1 MIEPPA
7 EIGPRP
13 FMLLLHLLRPLISLL
28 ALALLL
34 TLGGCAMFNRSDSG
48 AQQRAAATNGQ
59 NAPDKPS
66 FDIEIKAPSPA
77 KELLEKHLE
86 LQRYREVQ
94 DLDDAELAR
103 LMSLAD
109 RNARELLGT
118 LGYFRPK
125 LSITRRSGR
134 ARPLVLIEVELGER
148 TVVKAVDIAFEGV
161 LDQTTEPDAVAQR
174 ERIRSG
180 WGLPPGQNFTQD
192 GWDSAKGQ
200 AVRRLGAKRF
210 LGGRISYSLAD
221 IDAATSQARLCLRLD
236 SGPIYHLGPLQVTG
250 VERYDERLVPR
261 LARLAPGSEYDRD
274 AIVQAQL
281 RLTGSGYYDSA
292 FIHVDPESDPAAAP
306 VQVSVR
312 EAKLQKVVFGVGLTT
327 DTGARLSVEH
337 THNRLPTIGWR
348 AQSIVQVDRKAP
360 LLQSELTSIPGED
373 GWRWSVLGRLN
384 RVDDGDLRT
393 QGQRLRVGK
402 FKSQDHIDRNYY
414 LQLDRARVSSLSGAP
429 LDAADVG
436 AGSALSA
443 NYIWT
448 GRYFDGSPTPT
459 GGYGIGIEFGG
470 GFTLGNDRTPFQ
482 RTLVR
487 WLTMK
492 PLAGS
497 RLQLRAQA
505 GAVLAKNGAALPATQ
520 LFRTGGD
527 TTVRGYGYRDI
538 GVSLPGGETGPGR
551 YLAVGS
557 IEWQRPIRRG
567 GVESDFDA
575 LLFLDAGAVA
585 DKVADLRPVY
595 GVGTGVRW
603 RSPIGPVEGAIAYGV
618 QPRKLRLHLTVGFK
632 F

>member
-1 MIEPPA
+1 MPSNHL
-7 EIGPRP
+7 PRP
-13 FMLLLHLLRPLISLL
+13 LTSLL
-28 ALALLL
+28 ALALVIS
-34 TLGGCAMFNRSDSG
+34 LGGCAMFGSPESG
-48 AQQRAAATNGQ
+48 AQQSAAA
-59 NAPDKPS
+59 AAVRPEPEKPS
-66 FDIEIKAPSPA
+66 FDIEVKAPEPA
-77 KELLEKHLE
+77 RELLEKHLE
-86 LQRYREVQ
+86 LQRFREVQ
-94 DLDDAELAR
+94 DLDDAELTR
-103 LMSLAD
+103 LISLAD

-118 LGYFRPK
+118 LGYFSPK
-125 LSITRRSGR
+125 LSITRQSSGE
-134 ARPLVLIEVELGER
+134 RPLVVIEVELGKR
-148 TVVKAVDIAFEGV
+148 TAVKDVDIAFEGV
-161 LDQTTEPDAVAQR
+161 LEKTTEPDAVAQR
-174 ERIRSG
+174 EGIRDG

-192 GWDSAKGQ
+192 GWDDAKGK

-221 IDAATSQARLCLRLD
+221 IDAATNEARLGLRLD
-236 SGPIYHLGPLQVTG
+236 SGPIYYLGPLEVTG
-250 VERYDERLVPR
+250 VERYDQRLVPR

-292 FIHVDPESDPAAAP
+292 FINIDPDSDPAAAP
-306 VQVSVR
+306 VQVAVR
-312 EAKLQKVVFGVGLTT
+312 EAKMQKVVLGVGLTT

-337 THNRLPTIGWR
+337 THNRLPAIGWR
-348 AQSIVQVDRKAP
+348 ASSLFQLDRKAP
-360 LLQSELTSIPGED
+360 VLQSELTSIPGED
-373 GWRWSVLGRLN
+373 GWRWSVLGRLE

-414 LQLDRARVSSLSGAP
+414 LQLDRARVSSISGVP

-436 AGSALSA
+436 SASALSA

-459 GGYGIGIEFGG
+459 GGYGIGIELGG
-470 GFTLGNDRTPFQ
+470 GITLGADRTPFQ

-487 WLTMK
+487 WLTVK
-492 PLAGS
+492 PLASS

-505 GAVLAKNGAALPATQ
+505 GAVLAKKGAALPSTQ

-538 GVSLPGGETGPGR
+538 GASLPVGETGPGR

-585 DKVADLRPVY
+585 DQLADLRPVY
-595 GVGTGVRW
+595 GIGTGVRW
-603 RSPIGPVEGAIAYGV
+603 RSPIGPVEASVAYGV

>member
-1 MIEPPA
+1 MIALPA
-7 EIGPRP
+7 EIGLCEPMLLKYLPRP
-13 FMLLLHLLRPLISLL
+13 LSSLL
-28 ALALLL
+28 ATALLL
-34 TLGGCAMFNRSDSG
+34 PLGGCAMFNSPDAG
-48 AQQRAAATNGQ
+48 APQPADATAARQ
-59 NAPDKPS
+59 APDKPS
-66 FDIEIKAPSPA
+66 FDIEVKAPDPA
-77 KELLEKHLE
+77 RELLEKHLE
-86 LQRYREVQ
+86 LQRFREVQ
-94 DLDDAELAR
+94 DLDDAELTR
-103 LMSLAD
+103 LISLAD

-118 LGYFRPK
+118 LGYFSPK
-125 LSITRRSGR
+125 LSITRQNGSE
-134 ARPLVLIEVELGER
+134 RPLVLIDVELGER
-148 TVVKAVDIAFEGV
+148 TVVKDVDIAFEGV
-161 LDQTTEPDAVAQR
+161 LEKITEPDAVAQR
-174 ERIRSG
+174 ERIKSG

-192 GWDSAKGQ
+192 GWDGAKGQ

-221 IDAATSQARLCLRLD
+221 IDAATNEARLGLRLD

-306 VQVSVR
+306 VQVSVH
-312 EAKLQKVVFGVGLTT
+312 EAKMQKVVFGVGLTT

-337 THNRLPTIGWR
+337 THNRLPGIGWR
-348 AQSIVQVDRKAP
+348 AHSIVQLDRKAP

-373 GWRWSVLGRLN
+373 GWRWSVLGRLE
-384 RVDDGDLRT
+384 RIEDGDLRT

-414 LQLDRARVSSLSGAP
+414 LQLDRARVSSISGVP
-429 LDAADVG
+429 LDPAEVG
-436 AGSALSA
+436 AASALSA

-470 GFTLGNDRTPFQ
+470 GITLGNDRTPFQ
-482 RTLVR
+482 RTVVR
-487 WLTMK
+487 WLTVK
-492 PLAGS
+492 PLESS
-497 RLQLRAQA
+497 RLQLRALA
-505 GAVLAKNGAALPATQ
+505 GAVLAKEGAALPATE

-538 GVSLPGGETGPGR
+538 GVSLPHGETGPGR

-557 IEWQRPIRRG
+557 IEWQRPIRRD

-585 DKVADLRPVY
+585 DKVSDLRPVY
-595 GVGTGVRW
+595 GIGTGVRW
-603 RSPIGPVEGAIAYGV
+603 RSPIGPVEAAIAYGV